1 MNRRMMRKKEKMKK
15 ENKKKMSSRKSQIN
29 MMETIMVLF
38 IFFIIVVIGFM
49 FYSKIQESTIKE
61 MQRVRFEQDAVA
73 VVQNMLY
80 MPELQCSEKSVLIDV
95 CFDVYKLDA
104 FSSLVNQAQDK
115 DAFLFYQRDF
125 GSSVVTIT
133 RIFPASADPADITP
147 WTIYDNAPANKDEKS
162 SVRMEIP
169 VSLKDPVKRYAQYSI
184 GILSI
189 EVFP

>member
-1 MNRRMMRKKEKMKK
+1 MNIISKR
-15 ENKKKMSSRKSQIN
+15 SQIN

-49 FYSKIQESTIKE
+49 FYSKIQESSINE
-61 MQRVRFEQDAVA
+61 LQRTRFEQDAVA
-73 VVQNMLY
+73 TAENMLY

-104 FSSLVNQAQDK
+104 FSSLVDQAQDK
-115 DAFLFYQRDF
+115 EAFLFYQRDF
-125 GSSVVTIT
+125 GSSVVNIT
-133 RIFPASADPADITP
+133 EIFPASTDPAVGLRK
-147 WTIYDNAPANKDEKS
+147 WTIYNNPPENRDKKS
-162 SVRMEIP
+162 SVIMEIP
-169 VSLKDPVKRYAQYSI
+169 VSLKDPIKRYAQYSI

>member
-1 MNRRMMRKKEKMKK
+1 M
-15 ENKKKMSSRKSQIN
+15 KMSSRKSQIN
-29 MMETIMVLF
+29 MMEPIMVLF

-61 MQRVRFEQDAVA
+61 LQRTRFEQDAVA

-95 CFDVYKLDA
+95 CFDIYKLDA

-115 DAFLFYQRDF
+115 EAFLFYQRDF
-125 GSSVVTIT
+125 GSSVVMI
-133 RIFPASADPADITP
+133 REIFPQSSDPYSSLRT
-147 WTIYDNAPANKDEKS
+147 WTIYDNAPADQDETS